1 MCVKKFKNNHLTL
14 FASYFILY
22 ILLSALILFLS
33 CERDISGINKNN
45 GTSPGPDTT
54 SHNFV
59 WTIDT
64 IGTFGSTLYDVFA
77 IAEDDVWAVG
87 EIHTAETDTFDSLG
101 NWVQP
106 YNAIHWDGNSW
117 DTNRITVRLDYGS
130 GNVRYTDSDI
140 LKTVFGLNKS
150 DFWFVSSAGG
160 VTRFND
166 NQWTYL
172 EIPYG
177 SGLGGANEIWGNV
190 SNNMYFVSSNGLIT
204 YYNGLIWQKMES
216 GTDLRL
222 TDIWGL
228 SENDIYAVGADMS
241 SRDNVVLHYDGT
253 SWKKLPTDLNR
264 KVGVWGTA
272 PDNLYFV
279 GDGIFRLEGDS
290 LRKLEPLVNVPKYF
304 MEKVRGTAANNMF
317 IVGHFGFVVHYN
329 GSTWKYYPELY
340 RYAIASSVTVKG
352 NSVFVVGID
361 GSQAFIYRGRRM
373 D

>member
-14 FASYFILY
+14 FTSYFILY

-64 IGTFGSTLYDVFA
+64 IGTFGSRLFDVFA
-77 IAEDDVWAVG
+77 IAEDEVWAVG

-101 NWVQP
+101 NWVRP
-106 YNAIHWDGNSW
+106 YNAIHWDGQEWEFIRIPVKIWNTNSFIIA
-117 DTNRITVRLDYGS
+117 TLQAIYAFQKN
-130 GNVRYTDSDI
+130 DI
-140 LKTVFGLNKS
+140 
-150 DFWFVSSAGG
+150 FVTTGG
-160 VTRFND
+160 EV
-166 NQWTYL
+166 
-172 EIPYG
+172 IH
-177 SGLGGANEIWGNV
+177 
-190 SNNMYFVSSNGLIT
+190 
-204 YYNGLIWQKMES
+204 YNGQDWGDWEFLFSDPYDTTFGGINKFWGISRSNFWGVGSKGNIFHNNGTIWQKMES